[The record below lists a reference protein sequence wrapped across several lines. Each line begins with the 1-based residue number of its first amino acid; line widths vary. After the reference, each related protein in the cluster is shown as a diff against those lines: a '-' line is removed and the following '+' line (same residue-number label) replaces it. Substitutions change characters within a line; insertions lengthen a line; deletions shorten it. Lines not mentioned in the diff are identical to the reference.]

1 MRSIISQRMVVFSV
15 PNLES
20 LSRQA
25 KESENSEEQEQ
36 VVVARV
42 LSSFRPKE
50 ESSRALR
57 HREQLLQRRA
67 SGSSNSSFWY
77 RKHRGSMDSLVEAP
91 SPSTPMHQA
100 QKESYLTGSKI
111 LLTMPTSASSP
122 ETSSSKEKTSISQG
136 FHSSSRYL
144 PVEIRSSSQAPLEN
158 HWMDEC
164 NSKITPLPPHCR
176 AFPLQT
182 QINTKPFSPIPHPC
196 ASAGASSMPA
206 MPRRISA
213 GGYHAAAQGL
223 APMVHIRTVI
233 PVCATP
239 PMRLPASNAT
249 VHKQEQDD
257 EVSAATSKLTNLQ
270 L

>member
-1 MRSIISQRMVVFSV
+1 M
-15 PNLES
+15 
-20 LSRQA
+20 
-25 KESENSEEQEQ
+25 
-36 VVVARV
+36 ARV

-50 ESSRALR
+50 ESSRAQG

-77 RKHRGSMDSLVEAP
+77 RKHRWSMDPLVEAS

-100 QKESYLTGSKI
+100 QKQSYLTGSKI
-111 LLTMPTSASSP
+111 LLTMPTNASSP
-122 ETSSSKEKTSISQG
+122 ETPSSKEKTSISPG

-158 HWMDEC
+158 HRMDEY
-164 NSKITPLPPHCR
+164 NSKATPLAPHCR

-182 QINTKPFSPIPHPC
+182 QINTKPFSPIPHPHPT
-196 ASAGASSMPA
+196 AGAGTMPA

-213 GGYHAAAQGL
+213 GGYHAAPGL

-249 VHKQEQDD
+249 VHKKDQDD
-257 EVSAATSKLTNLQ
+257 QVSAATSKLTNLQ